1 MFKLNNL
8 NSVITSQSVSGSQQ
22 NYRCLW
28 FLPLIFVGV
37 LSPLPWKNHWAYA
50 QQASDL
56 LHTDEFSIRPTVNDS
71 VFQLAQ
77 EAPEPSKSTTKSD
90 RSGWALTAVVGTL
103 GVGGNLSRSL
113 IRDRLNLRGGF
124 SSVVFGGDI
133 TTRDTRYGTD
143 LRLSGGIPLVLDFF
157 PAKNWF
163 RVSGGL
169 VINRNRLELSANA
182 LDEGE
187 TIEIGGE
194 IFESDLV
201 GDLDGNIEYNEVAPY
216 IGIGIGNPV
225 GRGTKFSFF
234 LELGAMFQGSGDI
247 SLNASGSLANDPE
260 FLEALDEEIGDIDDE
275 TTFSDL
281 PVYPILQLGFSYQF

>member
-1 MFKLNNL
+1 MK
-8 NSVITSQSVSGSQQ
+8 
-22 NYRCLW
+22 CL
-28 FLPLIFVGV
+28 LSRSISTIAILSAGI
-37 LSPLPWKNHWAYA
+37 LSPLPWKNNSAHA

-56 LHTDEFSIRPTVNDS
+56 LPTDEFPLRAS
-71 VFQLAQ
+71 VTDIPFYLTQ
-77 EAPEPSKSTTKSD
+77 EVPEPSQSAPKKRD
-90 RSGWALTAVVGTL
+90 RSGWALTPVIGTL

-133 TTRDTRYGTD
+133 NTRDTRYGTD

-163 RVSGGL
+163 RISGGL
-169 VINRNRLELSANA
+169 VINRNRLKLGANA

-187 TIEIGGE
+187 TIDIGGE

-201 GDLDGNIEYNEVAPY
+201 GDLDGKIEYNEVAPY

-225 GRGTKFSFF
+225 GRGNKFSFF

-247 SLNASGSLANDPE
+247 SLDASGSLANDPE
-260 FLEALDEEIGDIDDE
+260 FLDALDREIDDIDDE

>member
-1 MFKLNNL
+1 MRTLLKLLFSSKTND
-8 NSVITSQSVSGSQQ
+8 
-22 NYRCLW
+22 RCLGLYLSLIVG
-28 FLPLIFVGV
+28 FLA
-37 LSPLPWKNHWAYA
+37 PLPWENNSAHA

-56 LHTDEFSIRPTVNDS
+56 LPTDELPLRAS
-71 VFQLAQ
+71 VTDTAFELTQ
-77 EAPEPSKSTTKSD
+77 EVPEPSQSAPKKSD
-90 RSGWALTAVVGTL
+90 RSGWALTPVIGTL

-163 RVSGGL
+163 RISGGL
-169 VINRNRLELSANA
+169 VINRNRLKLSANA

-187 TIEIGGE
+187 TIDIGGE

-201 GDLDGNIEYNEVAPY
+201 GDLDGKIEYNEVAPY

-225 GRGTKFSFF
+225 GRGNKFSFF

-247 SLNASGSLANDPE
+247 SLDASGSLANDPE
-260 FLEALDEEIGDIDDE
+260 FLEALDEEIDDIDDE

>member
-1 MFKLNNL
+1 MKTLLKLFVSTKTNNRYL
-8 NSVITSQSVSGSQQ
+8 GLFLTLIVG
-22 NYRCLW
+22 CLA
-28 FLPLIFVGV
+28 
-37 LSPLPWKNHWAYA
+37 PLPWENNLAHA

-56 LHTDEFSIRPTVNDS
+56 LPTDELPLRAS
-71 VFQLAQ
+71 VTDTPFYLTQ
-77 EAPEPSKSTTKSD
+77 EDPEPSQSAPKKRD
-90 RSGWALTAVVGTL
+90 RSGWALTPVIGTL

-133 TTRDTRYGTD
+133 NTRDTRYGTD
-143 LRLSGGIPLVLDFF
+143 LRLSGGIPLVLDWF

-169 VINRNRLELSANA
+169 VINRNKLELSANA
-182 LDEGE
+182 LDEGQ
-187 TIEIGGE
+187 TIELGGE
-194 IFESDLV
+194 TFESDLV
-201 GDLDGNIEYNEVAPY
+201 GDLNGEIIYNDVSPY

-247 SLNASGSLANDPE
+247 SLNSNGSLANDPE
-260 FLEALDEEIGDIDDE
+260 FLEALDQEIDDIDDE
-275 TTFSDL
+275 VTFSDL

>member
-1 MFKLNNL
+1 MKVLLNLFVSSKANNRYL
-8 NSVITSQSVSGSQQ
+8 GLFITLIVG
-22 NYRCLW
+22 
-28 FLPLIFVGV
+28 FLA
-37 LSPLPWKNHWAYA
+37 PLPWKNNLAYA

-56 LHTDEFSIRPTVNDS
+56 LPTDEFPLRAS
-71 VFQLAQ
+71 VTDTPFYLTQ
-77 EAPEPSKSTTKSD
+77 EDPEPSQSDPKKRD
-90 RSGWALTAVVGTL
+90 RSGWALTPVLGTL

-133 TTRDTRYGTD
+133 NTRDTRYGTD
-143 LRLSGGIPLVLDFF
+143 LRLSGGIPLVLDWF

-182 LDEGE
+182 LDEGQ

-194 IFESDLV
+194 TFESDLV
-201 GDLDGNIEYNEVAPY
+201 GDLDGKIEYNEVAPY

-225 GRGTKFSFF
+225 GRGNKFSFF

-247 SLNASGSLANDPE
+247 SLNSNGSLANDPE
-260 FLEALDEEIGDIDDE
+260 FLEALDQEIDDIDDE

>member
-1 MFKLNNL
+1 MIVNNKKIKFLLNIFVSPKLNKCSL
-8 NSVITSQSVSGSQQ
+8 YLV
-22 NYRCLW
+22 
-28 FLPLIFVGV
+28 FLGIGL
-37 LSPLPWKNHWAYA
+37 LSSLPWKGNWAYA
-50 QQASDL
+50 QAASDL
-56 LHTDEFSIRPTVNDS
+56 LPTDEFPLRPAVNDS
-71 VFQLAQ
+71 VFQLTQ
-77 EAPEPSKSTTKSD
+77 KVPDPSTSSSKKD
-90 RSGWALTAVVGTL
+90 RSGWALTPVVGTL

-133 TTRDTRYGTD
+133 NTRDTRYGTD
-143 LRLSGGIPLVLDFF
+143 LRLSGGIPLVLDWF

-169 VINRNRLELSANA
+169 VINRNRLKLSANA

-187 TIEIGGE
+187 NIEIGGE
-194 IFESDLV
+194 NFESDLV
-201 GDLDGNIEYNEVAPY
+201 GDLDGAIEYNDVSPY
-216 IGIGIGNPV
+216 IGVGIGNPV
-225 GRGTKFSFF
+225 GRGNKFSFF

-247 SLNASGSLANDPE
+247 SLDASGSLANDPE
-260 FLEALDEEIGDIDDE
+260 FLEALDQEIDDIDDE